1 MREYKFIQN
10 KNIMT
15 LIDYL
20 TALQDEYDF
29 YAVDV
34 HGVGFEWRIIRKN
47 LERKDLIYWIS
58 IESVVNQKP
67 TLFVAIHD
75 LFDKNNQTWKLTQ
88 KQYDNLYSE
97 ITRIWRA
104 TGEQW
109 KDRGLY

>member
-1 MREYKFIQN
+1 MKEYKFIQN

-29 YAVDV
+29 YAVNV
-34 HGVGFEWRIIRKN
+34 HGVGFEWRIIRRN

-58 IESVVNQKP
+58 IEEIMNSRP
-67 TLFVAIHD
+67 TLFVAIKN
-75 LFDKNNQTWKLTQ
+75 LFDKNNQTWILTE
-88 KQYDNLYSE
+88 KQYDNLNSE

-104 TGEQW
+104 TGEKWQ
-109 KDRGLY
+109 DRGLY